1 MFLSAKACLHLLF
14 GIDLPAGLG
23 WEDAD
28 FHINEISVV
37 VIYFL
42 LKKKKRG
49 VTFPYSLRHL
59 SSTISTIAY
68 SIDNSTCEVK

>member
-42 LKKKKRG
+42 LKKKKKRCD
-49 VTFPYSLRHL
+49 
-59 SSTISTIAY
+59 ISVQPETSEFNDLNY
-68 SIDNSTCEVK
+68 SIFNRQFNM

>member
-37 VIYFL
+37 VIYFCT
-42 LKKKKRG
+42 KKKK
-49 VTFPYSLRHL
+49 
-59 SSTISTIAY
+59 
-68 SIDNSTCEVK
+68 EV